1 MLDNTLFYSDKQKV
15 TATAES
21 TNVLDLGGGDVPH
34 GLYLVAAV
42 GTAFAGVTKMQIA
55 LETDD
60 NSDFSA
66 AQTLLL
72 LPEYEGAALKENTVL
87 AKVAMPLGLKKYS
100 RVKYTVT
107 GGGSA
112 GDISVF
118 LTDNPGIG
126 Q

>member
-34 GLYLVAAV
+34 GLYLVAVV

-107 GGGSA
+107 GDGSA

>member
-21 TNVLDLGGGDVPH
+21 TNVLDLGGDVPH

-107 GGGSA
+107 GDGSA